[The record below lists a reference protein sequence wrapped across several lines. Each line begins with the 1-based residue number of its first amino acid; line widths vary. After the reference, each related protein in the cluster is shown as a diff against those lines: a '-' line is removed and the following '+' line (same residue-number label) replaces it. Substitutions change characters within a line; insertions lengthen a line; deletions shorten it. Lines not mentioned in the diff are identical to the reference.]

1 MARAFHPPPEFME
14 SMNWTDYKEEV
25 KNWQALTTL
34 KPQQQG
40 PCLYLSLK
48 GKAREAALELDLEA
62 INGKDGIQLILERLD
77 ALFLEDTMQTA
88 YLAYQTFENF
98 KRPSQMLM
106 KDYLV
111 KFEQL
116 YTKIKDHQM
125 ILPDGVLAYRVLN
138 SANLTTD
145 QMTLCRATMTDLKY
159 SEMVKQLR
167 GLLRIQSCLG
177 MLTIHL
183 QFNLQRN
190 QFFFQEQN
198 DETSSVY
205 HGSSRGGRGWYR
217 GNGNRKGNYRPR
229 KRGGNDQ
236 KGIINPK
243 DAEGN
248 ITRCRIC
255 ESKYHWIENCPVQ
268 ADQSR
273 TPAKTDISLFQSQ
286 NTDSDEEKRDLL
298 VPHSNSETV
307 DLFSP

>member
-1 MARAFHPPPEFME
+1 
-14 SMNWTDYKEEV
+14 
-25 KNWQALTTL
+25 
-34 KPQQQG
+34 
-40 PCLYLSLK
+40 
-48 GKAREAALELDLEA
+48 
-62 INGKDGIQLILERLD
+62 
-77 ALFLEDTMQTA
+77 
-88 YLAYQTFENF
+88 
-98 KRPSQMLM
+98 
-106 KDYLV
+106 
-111 KFEQL
+111 
-116 YTKIKDHQM
+116 
-125 ILPDGVLAYRVLN
+125 
-138 SANLTTD
+138 
-145 QMTLCRATMTDLKY
+145 MTDLKY
-159 SEMVKQLR
+159 SKMVKQLR
-167 GLLRIQSCLG
+167 RLFADSIMSGHAKNPSTIQQKEG
-177 MLTIHL
+177 PV
-183 QFNLQRN
+183 FY
-190 QFFFQEQN
+190 QEYN
-198 DETSSVY
+198 NETSSVY